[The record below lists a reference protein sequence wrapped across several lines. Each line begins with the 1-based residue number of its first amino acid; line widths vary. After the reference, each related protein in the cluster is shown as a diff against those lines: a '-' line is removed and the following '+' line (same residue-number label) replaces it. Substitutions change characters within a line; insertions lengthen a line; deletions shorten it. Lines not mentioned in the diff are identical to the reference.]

1 MKKSLHHLLAPLA
14 AAALAAGC
22 GGGGDAAPE
31 TAAAAASDDGRAEA
45 QHLSIGNIGN
55 GDHDLGPRAVFN
67 RLPDFVVASSVRSAS
82 YDGASD
88 DLLTAGLGA
97 AGLASAVPPAY
108 ANPLA
113 PTAAELRR
121 AAIYNNYRAI
131 VDMTAAGGYGTLYG
145 PNVAADG
152 TVTRLDGKIAGTEV
166 IAYSRGADGGATSQ
180 NVVLM
185 VQIPATFDARRPCIV
200 TATSSGSRG
209 VYGGIST
216 GEWGLKR
223 GCAVA
228 YTDKGTGAAPHDPM
242 ADTVPLIDGTRDSA
256 VAAGSTAQ
264 FRAPLDAVQL
274 AAFNAATP
282 NRFAFKHAHSQRNPE
297 KDWGRFTLQAIE
309 FAYWALNERY
319 GAKLPKGLVL
329 RTIRPANT
337 LVIASSISNGG
348 HAALAAAELDRERL
362 IDGVAVSEPSVELPP
377 DAGVAIRRGAA
388 AQFSGRTL
396 YDYTTQANLLQSCAS
411 QSAAVADAP
420 GKAFVL
426 AALAANRCASLKAKG
441 VLSADTLAGQA
452 DEALAKLSAY
462 GWEPESAALHASLAA
477 FEVASAVSVTYANA
491 LARASVADAL
501 CGYSFAA
508 TTAAFGVG
516 PLDAP
521 SLAAMAATGNGV
533 PPSSGVQLIN
543 DRSPGAPLRDLVS
556 FSPSSLT
563 QDFNLDGAL
572 CLRGLLSGSDA
583 QARAL
588 QRGVRETLRN
598 GNLGARPAIIVH
610 GRADALIPVN
620 HSSRPY
626 TALNKR
632 VEGKRSNL
640 SYIEVTNAQ
649 HFDSFIGLPAVL
661 PGYDTRY
668 IPLHVY
674 LNRALDA
681 MWEHLRHGKPLP
693 ESQVLRT
700 VPRGGTPGAAP
711 AITAANVP
719 PIPRKPAAA
728 DAIRM
733 VGNTLVVPD

>member
-1 MKKSLHHLLAPLA
+1 MKKNFSLMAPLA
-14 AAALAAGC
+14 AAALAAC
-22 GGGGDAAPE
+22 GGGGDE
-31 TAAAAASDDGRAEA
+31 TAAAAESRAAA
-45 QHLSIGNIGN
+45 QHAVVPTPQ
-55 GDHDLGPRAVFN
+55 GDVGRGPRSLLN
-67 RLPDFVVASSVRSAS
+67 RLPDFVVAGSVRTTE
-82 YDGASD
+82 YDGSSD
-88 DLLTAGLGA
+88 DLLTSGLGA
-97 AGLASAVPPAY
+97 TGLAGALPPFAD
-108 ANPLA
+108 ALA

-152 TVTRLDGKIAGTEV
+152 TVTTGEGRIAGTEV
-166 IAYSRGADGGATSQ
+166 LAYSRGADGGATAQ

-185 VQIPATFDARRPCIV
+185 VQIPAHFDARRPCIV

-228 YTDKGTGAAPHDPM
+228 YTDKGTGAAPHDLM
-242 ADTVPLIDGTRDSA
+242 NDSVPLIDGTRATSA
-256 VAAGSTAQ
+256 AAGDAAQ
-264 FRAPLDAVQL
+264 FRAPLDAAQL

-309 FAYWALNERY
+309 FAYWVLNERY
-319 GAKLPKGLVL
+319 GVKLPKGQTLS
-329 RTIRPANT
+329 TIRPANT
-337 LVIASSISNGG
+337 TVIASSISNGG
-348 HAALAAAELDRERL
+348 HAALAAAEQDRERL

-377 DAGVAIRRGAA
+377 DAGVAVQRGYA
-388 AQFSGRTL
+388 AQFSGKVL
-396 YDYTTQANLLQSCAS
+396 FDYTTQANLLQSCAALS
-411 QSAAVADAP
+411 QQVADAP
-420 GKAFVL
+420 GKAFVV
-426 AALAANRCASLKAKG
+426 AAFAANRCASLKSKG
-441 VLSADTLAGQA
+441 VLAAGTLEAQA
-452 DEALAKLSAY
+452 DEALARLGEY
-462 GWEPESAALHASLAA
+462 GWEPESAVLHASLAA

-508 TTAAFGVG
+508 APAPAFAVA

-533 PPSSGVQLIN
+533 PPSSNVQLVN
-543 DRSPGAPLRDLVS
+543 DAGAFAVLRDLVS
-556 FSPSSLT
+556 FSPSTLT
-563 QDFNLDGAL
+563 QDLNLDGAL
-572 CLRGLLSGSDA
+572 CLRGLLAGSDA
-583 QARAL
+583 KALAL
-588 QRGVRETLRN
+588 QQGMAETLRS
-598 GNLGARPAIIVH
+598 GNLQRKPAIIVH

-632 VEGKRSNL
+632 VEGRHSRL

-649 HFDSFIGLPAVL
+649 HFDSFIGLPTL
-661 PGYDTRY
+661 LGGYDTRF
-668 IPLHVY
+668 IPLHLY

-681 MWEHLRHGKPLP
+681 MWAHLRHGQPLP

-719 PIPRKPAAA
+719 PIPRRPAPQ
-728 DAIRM
+728 DAIRV
-733 VGNTLVVPD
+733 VGHTLVVPD

>member
-1 MKKSLHHLLAPLA
+1 MTRTTNLWMAPLA
-14 AAALAAGC
+14 AALLAAC
-22 GGGGDAAPE
+22 GGGGDDAPLADARA
-31 TAAAAASDDGRAEA
+31 TAQQAEGRDGRDGRAER
-45 QHLSIGNIGN
+45 
-55 GDHDLGPRAVFN
+55 GPRALFN
-67 RLPDFVVASSVRSAS
+67 RLPEFVVDGSVRRAD
-82 YDGASD
+82 YDGAGD
-88 DLLTAGLGA
+88 DLLTAGLGKN
-97 AGLASAVPPAY
+97 GLAGALPPL
-108 ANPLA
+108 ANALA

-121 AAIYNNYRAI
+121 AAIYNNYRAL
-131 VDMTAAGGYGTLYG
+131 VDMTEAGGYGTLYG
-145 PNVAADG
+145 PNVAVDG
-152 TVTRLDGKIAGTEV
+152 TVTASDGKIAGTELL
-166 IAYSRGADGGATSQ
+166 AYSRGADGGAVSQ

-185 VQIPATFDARRPCIV
+185 VQIPAHFDARRPCIV

-209 VYGGIST
+209 IYGGIST

-228 YTDKGTGAAPHDPM
+228 YTDKGTGAAAHDLM
-242 ADTVPLIDGTRDSA
+242 ADTVPLIDGTRASA
-256 VAAGSTAQ
+256 AAAGDAAQ
-264 FRAPLDAVQL
+264 FRAPLSAAQL
-274 AAFNAATP
+274 AAFNAGTP

-309 FAYWALNERY
+309 FAYWALNERH
-319 GAKLPKGLVL
+319 GVKLPDGRVL

-377 DAGVAIRRGAA
+377 DAGVAVRRGGT
-388 AQFSGRTL
+388 AQSSGKVL
-396 YDYTTQANLLQSCAS
+396 YDYTTLANLLQSCAS

-420 GKAFVL
+420 GRAFVV
-426 AALAANRCASLKAKG
+426 ASFAANRCAALKSTG
-441 VLSADTLAGQA
+441 VLTAGTLAAQA
-452 DEALAKLSAY
+452 DEALALLVAH
-462 GWEPESAALHASLAA
+462 GWEPESAVLHASLAA

-491 LARASVADAL
+491 LSRASVADAL

-508 TTAAFGVG
+508 TAPAPAFNVV
-516 PLDAP
+516 PLDAA

-533 PPSSGVQLIN
+533 PPSSGVQLVN
-543 DRSPGAPLRDLVS
+543 DRGAFAVLRDLVS
-556 FSPSSLT
+556 FSPSTLK
-563 QDFNLDGAL
+563 QDFNVDGAL
-572 CLRGLLSGSDA
+572 CLRGLLTGSDA
-583 QARAL
+583 QSLAL
-588 QRGVRETLRN
+588 QQGIAETLRN
-598 GNLGARPAIIVH
+598 GNLQRKPAIIVH

-632 VEGKRSNL
+632 VEGRHSRL

-649 HFDSFIGLPAVL
+649 HFDAFIGLPTVL

-668 IPLHVY
+668 IPLHLY

-681 MWEHLRHGKPLP
+681 MWEHLRHGQPLP

-700 VPRGGTPGAAP
+700 VPRGGVPGAAP
-711 AITAANVP
+711 AITEANVP
-719 PIPRKPAAA
+719 PILRRPAPA

-733 VGNTLVVPD
+733 QGDTLIVPD